1 MVVPRLDTGGRPS
14 LLERYE
20 SLLEAALEF
29 VVQLAPWAGARV
41 EVAGALKDFCER
53 HAGAVERALL
63 GTLLPETAA
72 PLKTEVAARF
82 QATLF
87 SLCWHIL
94 PLDPKYAQ
102 SKYVIL
108 AREGLR
114 AKAGPSAGPVSSSFA
129 AAGAGTGAGAFP
141 PEDLEMLQ
149 EMRELRYQLVR
160 FLYGL
165 AQKGGVVFPYLSRDP
180 ALQAPDAPPSLQ
192 LMLQTTREGLR
203 EIQLLLSRRQLL
215 EAAGAK
221 EGGATGAAAATLRA
235 LHAAIEKMLVMVDA
249 CVGVVRV
256 SLEGSVPASY
266 ADAGAPRG

>member
-1 MVVPRLDTGGRPS
+1 
-14 LLERYE
+14 
-20 SLLEAALEF
+20 
-29 VVQLAPWAGARV
+29 
-41 EVAGALKDFCER
+41 
-53 HAGAVERALL
+53 
-63 GTLLPETAA
+63 
-72 PLKTEVAARF
+72 
-82 QATLF
+82 
-87 SLCWHIL
+87 
-94 PLDPKYAQ
+94 
-102 SKYVIL
+102 
-108 AREGLR
+108 
-114 AKAGPSAGPVSSSFA
+114 
-129 AAGAGTGAGAFP
+129 
-141 PEDLEMLQ
+141 MLQ

-266 ADAGAPRG
+266 ADAGAPRIEEAAFFFSSPQCDDVLRFSHLALQILSEVRQYDSATLGFDVAALHEHVQQVEGYAEYFLRLKRQQQGAGGR